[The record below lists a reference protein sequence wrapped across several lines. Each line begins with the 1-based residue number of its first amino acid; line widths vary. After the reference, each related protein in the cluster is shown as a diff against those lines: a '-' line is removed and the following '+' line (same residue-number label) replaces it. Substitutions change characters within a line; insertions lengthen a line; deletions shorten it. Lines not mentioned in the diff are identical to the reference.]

1 MVHISRLC
9 PNRVNNMDDVVS
21 MGDELWCVCTGTDKI
36 GRRLYSAKDEPAFS
50 KNIEGLTKYKNY
62 VENH

>member
-1 MVHISRLC
+1 
-9 PNRVNNMDDVVS
+9 MDDVVS
-21 MGDELWCVCTGTDKI
+21 MGDELWCVCIGTDKI